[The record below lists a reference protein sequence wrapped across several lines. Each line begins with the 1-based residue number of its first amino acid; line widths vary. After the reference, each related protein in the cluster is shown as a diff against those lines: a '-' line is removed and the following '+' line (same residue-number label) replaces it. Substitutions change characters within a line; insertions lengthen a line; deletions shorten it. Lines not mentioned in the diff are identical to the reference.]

1 MGQKVHPYGFRLG
14 VTKTWI
20 SNWYAR
26 KGYAEQLV
34 EDMALRKHI
43 FKTLS
48 HAGISKV
55 EIERSAN
62 RVRVNI
68 HTARPGI
75 IIGKKGLEVD
85 RLKVELQKVMSGKQ
99 VNLNIKE
106 VRRAELDAALIG
118 QNIALQ
124 LEKRVS
130 FRRAMKK
137 SVVSALRFGAKGIK
151 IRVSGRLGGAEIAR
165 SEWYREG
172 RVPLH
177 TLRAD
182 IDYGTANSNTTFG
195 IIGVKVWV
203 YKGDILPGKGIERP
217 QGFQEKDKEREKGKG
232 RGRASA

>member
-14 VTKTWI
+14 YNKTWI
-20 SNWYAR
+20 SNWYAK
-26 KGYAEQLV
+26 KGYSEQLI
-34 EDMALRKHI
+34 EDMVLRKHI

-62 RVRVNI
+62 RVRINI

-85 RLKVELQKVMSGKQ
+85 RLKEELQKVMSGKQ

-106 VRRAELDAALIG
+106 VRRAELDANLIG

-137 SVVSALRFGAKGIK
+137 SVISALRFGAKGIK

-165 SEWYREG
+165 SEWDREG

-182 IDYGTANSNTTFG
+182 IDYGTAVSNTTFG

-203 YKGDILPGKGIERP
+203 YKGDILPVKEFAKP
-217 QGFQEKDKEREKGKG
+217 KDEKEK
-232 RGRASA
+232 ASA

>member
-14 VTKTWI
+14 INKPWK
-20 SNWYAR
+20 SNWYA
-26 KGYAEQLV
+26 KKDYPDLLL
-34 EDMALRKHI
+34 EDIKLRRHLK
-43 FKTLS
+43 KALS
-48 HAGISKV
+48 HAGVSNV

-62 RVRVNI
+62 RIRINI

-85 RLKVELQKVMSGKQ
+85 RLKEELQRMIGGKQ

-106 VRRAELDAALIG
+106 IRRAELDANLIA

-124 LEKRVS
+124 LEKRIS

-137 SVVSALRFGAKGIK
+137 SVVSSLRFGAKGIK
-151 IRVSGRLGGAEIAR
+151 IRCSGRLAGAEIAR

-182 IDYGTANSNTTFG
+182 IDYGTHEALTTYG
-195 IIGVKVWV
+195 IIGIKVWV
-203 YKGDILPGKGIERP
+203 YKGDI
-217 QGFQEKDKEREKGKG
+217 FKERQEVPK
-232 RGRASA
+232 AAEETEA

>member
-14 VTKTWI
+14 VNKTWV
-20 SNWYAR
+20 SKWCVR
-26 KGYAEQLV
+26 RDFPSLLM
-34 EDMALRKHI
+34 EDIKLRGHVKR
-43 FKTLS
+43 TLA

-55 EIERSAN
+55 EVERSAD
-62 RVRVNI
+62 RVRVSI

-85 RLKVELQKVMSGKQ
+85 RLKEDLQKMISGKR
-99 VNLNIKE
+99 VSLDIKE
-106 VRRAELDAALIG
+106 VRRAELDANLVA
-118 QNIALQ
+118 QNVALQ
-124 LEKRVS
+124 LEKRIS

-137 SVVSALRFGAKGIK
+137 TVLASLRFGAQGIK

-182 IDYGTANSNTTFG
+182 IDYGTARANTTFG
-195 IIGVKVWV
+195 VIGVKTWI
-203 YKGDILPGKGIERP
+203 YRGDILPGVEVDDV
-217 QGFQEKDKEREKGKG
+217 EEV
-232 RGRASA
+232 SAGSGDRKKRKPAR

>member
-14 VTKTWI
+14 FNKTWT

-26 KGYAEQLV
+26 KDYSDFLV
-34 EDMALRKHI
+34 EDIKLRNHI
-43 FKTLS
+43 MSTLS

-62 RVRVNI
+62 RVRINI

-85 RLKVELQKVMSGKQ
+85 KLKEELQKVMSGKQ
-99 VNLNIKE
+99 VSLNIKE
-106 VRRAELDAALIG
+106 VRRGELDAALIA

-165 SEWYREG
+165 SEWYRQG

-182 IDYGTANSNTTFG
+182 IDYGTARSKTTFG

-203 YKGDILPGKGIERP
+203 YKGDILP
-217 QGFQEKDKEREKGKG
+217 EKGESKPATFAKDG
-232 RGRASA
+232 EAEAS

>member
-14 VTKTWI
+14 INKPWK
-20 SNWYAR
+20 SNWYA
-26 KGYAEQLV
+26 KKDFAELLQ
-34 EDMALRKHI
+34 EDISLREYIK
-43 FKTLS
+43 KTLS
-48 HAGISKV
+48 HAGVANV

-62 RVRVNI
+62 RIRVNI
-68 HTARPGI
+68 HTSRPVI

-85 RLKVELQKVMSGKQ
+85 RLKEELQGFIKGNQ

-106 VRRAELDAALIG
+106 IRRAELDAALIA
-118 QNIALQ
+118 QNIGLQ
-124 LEKRVS
+124 LIKRIS

-151 IRVSGRLGGAEIAR
+151 IRCSGRLGGAEIAR

-182 IDYGTANSNTTFG
+182 IDYGTAEAKTTYG
-195 IIGVKVWV
+195 IIGIKVWV
-203 YKGDILPGKGIERP
+203 YKGDILPGDNERHR
-217 QGFQEKDKEREKGKG
+217 KTDKEG
-232 RGRASA
+232 A

>member
-14 VTKTWI
+14 INKPWR
-20 SNWYAR
+20 SNWFAKKDYP
-26 KGYAEQLV
+26 ELLQ
-34 EDMALRKHI
+34 EDIKIRTYLRKA
-43 FKTLS
+43 LS
-48 HAGISKV
+48 HAGVSNL

-62 RVRVNI
+62 RIRINI

-85 RLKVELQKVMSGKQ
+85 RLKEEIQQIIGGKQ

-106 VRRAELDAALIG
+106 IRRAELDASLIA

-124 LEKRVS
+124 LQKRIS

-137 SVVSALRFGAKGIK
+137 GVMSALRFGAKGIK
-151 IRVSGRLGGAEIAR
+151 IRCSGRLGGAEIAR

-182 IDYGTANSNTTFG
+182 IDYGTAEGLTTYGLIG
-195 IIGVKVWV
+195 IKVWV
-203 YKGDILPGKGIERP
+203 YKGEIFNVPGPAVAAEENAK
-217 QGFQEKDKEREKGKG
+217 
-232 RGRASA
+232 S

>member
-1 MGQKVHPYGFRLG
+1 VGQKVHPYGFRLG
-14 VTKTWI
+14 YNKTWI
-20 SNWYAR
+20 SNWYAK
-26 KGYAEQLV
+26 KGYSEQLI

-43 FKTLS
+43 FKTLA

-85 RLKVELQKVMSGKQ
+85 RLKEELQKVMSGKQ

-106 VRRAELDAALIG
+106 VRRAELDANLIA

-137 SVVSALRFGAKGIK
+137 SVISALRFGAKGIK

-165 SEWYREG
+165 NEWYRAG

-182 IDYGTANSNTTFG
+182 IDYGTARSSTTFG
-195 IIGVKVWV
+195 IIGVKVWI
-203 YKGDILPGKGIERP
+203 YKGDILPVKEAEKPRESAGK
-217 QGFQEKDKEREKGKG
+217 EK
-232 RGRASA
+232 A

>member
-14 VTKTWI
+14 YNKTWI

-26 KGYAEQLV
+26 KGYSEQLI
-34 EDMALRKHI
+34 EDMSLRKHI

-62 RVRVNI
+62 RVRINI

-85 RLKVELQKVMSGKQ
+85 RLKEELQKVMFGKQ

-106 VRRAELDAALIG
+106 VRRAELDANLIA

-137 SVVSALRFGAKGIK
+137 SVISALRFGAKGIK

-182 IDYGTANSNTTFG
+182 IDYGTAVSNTTFG
-195 IIGVKVWV
+195 IIGVKVWI
-203 YKGDILPGKGIERP
+203 YKGDTLPVKEAEKP
-217 QGFQEKDKEREKGKG
+217 QGFDEKEK
-232 RGRASA
+232 ALA

>member
-14 VTKTWI
+14 INKPWR
-20 SNWYAR
+20 SNWYA
-26 KGYAEQLV
+26 KKDYPELLQ
-34 EDMALRKHI
+34 EDIKIRTYLRKA
-43 FKTLS
+43 LS
-48 HAGISKV
+48 HAGVSNL

-62 RVRVNI
+62 RIRINI

-85 RLKVELQKVMSGKQ
+85 RLKEEIQRIIGGKQ

-106 VRRAELDAALIG
+106 IRRAELDASLIA

-124 LEKRVS
+124 LQKRIS

-137 SVVSALRFGAKGIK
+137 GVTSALRFGAKGIK
-151 IRVSGRLGGAEIAR
+151 IRCSGRLGGAEIAR

-182 IDYGTANSNTTFG
+182 IDYGTAEGLTTYGLIG
-195 IIGVKVWV
+195 IKVWV
-203 YKGDILPGKGIERP
+203 YKGEIFNVPGPAVAAEENAK
-217 QGFQEKDKEREKGKG
+217 
-232 RGRASA
+232 S

>member
-14 VTKTWI
+14 INKPWK
-20 SNWYAR
+20 SNWFGKR
-26 KGYAEQLV
+26 DFPELLQ
-34 EDMALRKHI
+34 EDIKIRNFLRKN
-43 FKTLS
+43 LS
-48 HAGISKV
+48 HAGIANL

-62 RVRVNI
+62 RIRINI

-85 RLKVELQKVMSGKQ
+85 RIKEELQRIIGGKQ

-106 VRRAELDAALIG
+106 IRRAELDASLVA

-124 LEKRVS
+124 LEKRIS

-137 SVVSALRFGAKGIK
+137 SVQSSLRFGALGIK
-151 IRVSGRLGGAEIAR
+151 IRCSGRLGGHEIAR

-182 IDYGTANSNTTFG
+182 IDYGTAEAMTTYG
-195 IIGVKVWV
+195 IIGIKVWV
-203 YKGDILPGKGIERP
+203 YKGEI
-217 QGFQEKDKEREKGKG
+217 FEKAGGPARKEESGEKGK
-232 RGRASA
+232 S

>member
-1 MGQKVHPYGFRLG
+1 VGQKVHPYGFRLG
-14 VTKTWI
+14 INKPWK
-20 SNWYAR
+20 SNWFGKR
-26 KGYAEQLV
+26 DFPELLQ
-34 EDMALRKHI
+34 EDINIRNFLRKN
-43 FKTLS
+43 LS
-48 HAGISKV
+48 HAGIANL

-62 RVRVNI
+62 RIRINI

-85 RLKVELQKVMSGKQ
+85 RLKEELQRIIGGKT

-106 VRRAELDAALIG
+106 IRRAELDASLVA

-124 LEKRVS
+124 LEKRIS

-137 SVVSALRFGAKGIK
+137 SVQSSLRFGALGIK
-151 IRVSGRLGGAEIAR
+151 IRCSGRLGGHEIAR

-182 IDYGTANSNTTFG
+182 IDYGTAEALTTYG
-195 IIGVKVWV
+195 IIGIKVWV
-203 YKGDILPGKGIERP
+203 YKGEIFEKVGAPIEKEETS
-217 QGFQEKDKEREKGKG
+217 EKAK
-232 RGRASA
+232 A

>member
-14 VTKTWI
+14 INKPWR
-20 SNWYAR
+20 SNWYAKR
-26 KGYAEQLV
+26 DYPELLQ
-34 EDMALRKHI
+34 EDIKIRIYLRKA
-43 FKTLS
+43 LS
-48 HAGISKV
+48 HAGVSNL

-62 RVRVNI
+62 RIRINI

-85 RLKVELQKVMSGKQ
+85 RLKEEIQQIIGGKQ

-106 VRRAELDAALIG
+106 IRRAELDASLIA

-124 LEKRVS
+124 LQKRIS

-137 SVVSALRFGAKGIK
+137 SVMSSLRFGAKGIK
-151 IRVSGRLGGAEIAR
+151 IRCSGRLGGAEIAR

-182 IDYGTANSNTTFG
+182 IDYGTAEGMTTYGLIG
-195 IIGVKVWV
+195 IKVWV
-203 YKGDILPGKGIERP
+203 YKGDIFKAPE
-217 QGFQEKDKEREKGKG
+217 QAVEVEEN
-232 RGRASA
+232 ATS

>member
-14 VTKTWI
+14 YNKTWI

-26 KGYAEQLV
+26 KGYSEQLI
-34 EDMALRKHI
+34 EDMSLRKHI

-62 RVRVNI
+62 RVRINI

-85 RLKVELQKVMSGKQ
+85 RLKEELQKVMFGKQ

-106 VRRAELDAALIG
+106 VRRAELDANLIA

-137 SVVSALRFGAKGIK
+137 SVVTALRFGAKGIK

-182 IDYGTANSNTTFG
+182 IDYGTAVSNTTFG
-195 IIGVKVWV
+195 IIGVKVWI
-203 YKGDILPGKGIERP
+203 YKGDILPVKEAEKPR
-217 QGFQEKDKEREKGKG
+217 GFDEKEK
-232 RGRASA
+232 ALA

>member
-14 VTKTWI
+14 FNKTWT
-20 SNWYAR
+20 SNWYSRA
-26 KGYAEQLV
+26 GFGDLLL
-34 EDMALRKHI
+34 EDMKLRNYITKS
-43 FKTLS
+43 LA

-62 RVRVNI
+62 RVRINI

-85 RLKVELQKVMSGKQ
+85 RIKEELQRLISAKQ
-99 VNLNIKE
+99 ISLNIKE
-106 VRRAELDAALIG
+106 VRRGEMDAMLVAQG
-118 QNIALQ
+118 IALQ
-124 LEKRVS
+124 LEKRVA

-137 SVVSALRFGAKGIK
+137 SVLSALRFGALGIK

-165 SEWYREG
+165 SEWYRQG

-182 IDYGTANSNTTFG
+182 IDYGTAEANTTYG
-195 IIGVKVWV
+195 IIGIKVWV
-203 YKGDILPGKGIERP
+203 YKGEILPEKSKGP
-217 QGFQEKDKEREKGKG
+217 KPKE
-232 RGRASA
+232 SA

>member
-14 VTKTWI
+14 INKPWK
-20 SNWYAR
+20 SNWFGKR
-26 KGYAEQLV
+26 DFSELLQ
-34 EDMALRKHI
+34 EDIKIRSFLRKN
-43 FKTLS
+43 LS
-48 HAGISKV
+48 HAGIANL

-62 RVRVNI
+62 RIRINI

-85 RLKVELQKVMSGKQ
+85 RLKEELQRIIGGKQ

-106 VRRAELDAALIG
+106 IRRAELDANLVA

-124 LEKRVS
+124 LEKRIS

-137 SVVSALRFGAKGIK
+137 SVQSSLRFGALGIK
-151 IRVSGRLGGAEIAR
+151 IRCSGRLGGHEIAR

-182 IDYGTANSNTTFG
+182 IDYGTAEALTTYG
-195 IIGVKVWV
+195 IIGIKVWV
-203 YKGDILPGKGIERP
+203 YKGEIFEKAGMPVGKVENG
-217 QGFQEKDKEREKGKG
+217 DKVKT
-232 RGRASA
+232 

>member
-14 VTKTWI
+14 YNKTWI
-20 SNWYAR
+20 SNWYA
-26 KGYAEQLV
+26 KKDYSEFLV
-34 EDMALRKHI
+34 DDIKLRKHL
-43 FKTLS
+43 TESLA

-62 RVRVNI
+62 RVRINI

-75 IIGKKGLEVD
+75 IIGKRGLEVD
-85 RLKVELQKVMSGKQ
+85 RLKEELQKVMHGKQ
-99 VNLNIKE
+99 VSLNIKE
-106 VRRAELDAALIG
+106 VRRGELDATLIA

-124 LEKRVS
+124 LEKRIS

-165 SEWYREG
+165 SEWYRQG

-182 IDYGTANSNTTFG
+182 IDYGTASSKTTFG

-203 YKGDILPGKGIERP
+203 YRGDILP
-217 QGFQEKDKEREKGKG
+217 EKGDNIPAFAKNKAEG
-232 RGRASA
+232 EQTR

>member
-14 VTKTWI
+14 INKPWR
-20 SNWYAR
+20 SNWYAKR
-26 KGYAEQLV
+26 DYPELLQ
-34 EDMALRKHI
+34 EDIKIRTYLQKALA
-43 FKTLS
+43 
-48 HAGISKV
+48 HAGVSNL

-62 RVRVNI
+62 RIRINI

-85 RLKVELQKVMSGKQ
+85 RLKEEIQQIIGGKQ

-106 VRRAELDAALIG
+106 IRRAELDASLIA

-124 LEKRVS
+124 LQKRIS

-137 SVVSALRFGAKGIK
+137 SVMSSLRFGAKGIK
-151 IRVSGRLGGAEIAR
+151 IRCSGRLGGAEIAR

-182 IDYGTANSNTTFG
+182 IDYGTAEGMTTYGLIG
-195 IIGVKVWV
+195 IKVWV
-203 YKGDILPGKGIERP
+203 YKGEIFNAPE
-217 QGFQEKDKEREKGKG
+217 QAAEVEEN
-232 RGRASA
+232 ATS

>member
-1 MGQKVHPYGFRLG
+1 MK
-14 VTKTWI
+14 
-20 SNWYAR
+20 S
-26 KGYAEQLV
+26 
-34 EDMALRKHI
+34 
-43 FKTLS
+43 LS

-62 RVRVNI
+62 RVRINI

-85 RLKVELQKVMSGKQ
+85 RLKDELQKVMEGKQ
-99 VNLNIKE
+99 VSLNIKE
-106 VRRAELDAALIG
+106 VRRAELDAPLIA

-137 SVVSALRFGAKGIK
+137 SVVSSLRFGALGIK
-151 IRVSGRLGGAEIAR
+151 IRVSGRLGGMEIAR
-165 SEWYREG
+165 SEWYRQG

-182 IDYGTANSNTTFG
+182 IDYGTAAANTTFG
-195 IIGVKVWV
+195 VIGVKVWV
-203 YKGDILPGKGIERP
+203 YRGDIIP
-217 QGFQEKDKEREKGKG
+217 EKS
-232 RGRASA
+232 RASENVEAAGEKA